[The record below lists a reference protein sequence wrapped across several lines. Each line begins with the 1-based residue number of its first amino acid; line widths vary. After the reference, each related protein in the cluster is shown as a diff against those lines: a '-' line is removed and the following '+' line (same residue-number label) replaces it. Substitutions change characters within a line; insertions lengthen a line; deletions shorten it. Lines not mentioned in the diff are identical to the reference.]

1 MQNINDLDF
10 RLQREGL
17 KIASITKRAIAMTI
31 DDFLIS
37 FIVIIAFY
45 NSFANAKNFQEILIL
60 TDKLFFYIFIAYTLY
75 HWLFVA
81 IYGKTIGKF
90 ITKIKVIDIKTFDK
104 PDLLFSF
111 IRSLMRNFDE
121 MFFYM
126 GMAVALFDTY
136 NRALHDIVGRC
147 IVVED

>member
-1 MQNINDLDF
+1 MQDSLDF
-10 RLQREGL
+10 KIEREGL
-17 KIASITKRAIAMTI
+17 KIASIMKRAIAMTI

-37 FIVIIAFY
+37 FIVVIAFY
-45 NSFANAKNFQEILIL
+45 DSFANAKNFEEILIL
-60 TDKLFFYIFIAYTLY
+60 TDKLFMFIFLAYTLY

-81 IYGKTIGKF
+81 LYGKTVGKF
-90 ITKIKVIDIKTFDK
+90 ITKIHVIDIKTFDK
-104 PDLLFSF
+104 PGFLFSF
-111 IRSLMRNFDE
+111 LRSVMRNFDE

-126 GMAVALFDTY
+126 GMAVAFFDPY

>member
-126 GMAVALFDTY
+126 GMAVALFDAY